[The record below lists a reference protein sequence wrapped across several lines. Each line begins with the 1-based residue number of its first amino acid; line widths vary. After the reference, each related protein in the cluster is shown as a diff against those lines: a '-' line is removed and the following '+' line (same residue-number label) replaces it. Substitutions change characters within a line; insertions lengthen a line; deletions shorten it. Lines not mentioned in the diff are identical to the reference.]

1 MNRTLR
7 HAWSLAWR
15 AGVTALLMAWA
26 FHAIFHDQCRT
37 LLEVQGVDLDA
48 MPRLERWAA
57 VWRLGPA
64 ELGRTLVGVR
74 PGWLAASIGL
84 WGLTI
89 VMGAWRWLLVLRS
102 QGLDPGFKRTLEISL
117 VAHFFNSFLLGS
129 AGGDVLKAY
138 YAARVTR
145 HRKTEAVTTVLL
157 DRVLGLFTMLAFA
170 VLMVVPNLGLV
181 RAYRETQVLGVVVVG
196 MFCAAGI
203 LLWLSL
209 RGGVSG
215 VFPRARTWLARLPKG
230 DLLARGIDAGRSL
243 GRRPGLVVRTVAAS
257 IGLTLVCVLQ
267 LLTLVWGYGLEVPLA
282 PMLFV
287 VPAVICISAL
297 PLTPNGLGVRDNL
310 YMYLL
315 SLPQIGISAGTAVA
329 ISLVA
334 YACSL
339 VWSALGGVL
348 YLLMRRET
356 DLVEAV
362 AEGRADAEAEARERE
377 GAGDEGDT
385 R

>member
-1 MNRTLR
+1 
-7 HAWSLAWR
+7 
-15 AGVTALLMAWA
+15 MAWA
-26 FHAIFHDQCRT
+26 FHAIFHDQCRA
-37 LLEVQGVDLDA
+37 LLAQQGIALDA
-48 MPRLERWAA
+48 MGRWDRWAA

-74 PGWLAASIGL
+74 PEWLLASTGL

-89 VMGAWRWLLVLRS
+89 VIGAWRWLVILRS
-102 QGLDPGFKRTLEISL
+102 QGLDPGLGKTLEISM

-138 YAARVTR
+138 YAARVTH

-157 DRVLGLFTMLAFA
+157 DRVLGLFTMLGFA
-170 VLMVVPNLGLV
+170 VVLILPNLDLI
-181 RAYRETQVLGVVVVG
+181 RLHPQTQLLAVCVAG
-196 MFCAAGI
+196 MFCAAGGV
-203 LLWLSL
+203 LWVSL

-215 VFPRARTWLARLPKG
+215 VFPRARQWLARLPKG
-230 DLLARGIDAGRSL
+230 ELLQRGIEAGRNL
-243 GRRPGLVVRTVAAS
+243 GRRPSLVIRTVLAS
-257 IGLTLVCVLQ
+257 LLLTLVCVLQ
-267 LLTLVWGYGLEVPLA
+267 LMTLVWGYGLEVPWF

-315 SLPQIGISAGTAVA
+315 SLPQIGVSAGTAVA

-348 YLLMRRET
+348 YLLMRRQT
-356 DLVEAV
+356 DLAEAV
-362 AEGRADAEAEARERE
+362 AEERADARARQ
-377 GAGDEGDT
+377 G
-385 R
+385 

>member
-1 MNRTLR
+1 VKRKLR

-15 AGVTALLMAWA
+15 AGITALLMAWA
-26 FHAIFHDQCRT
+26 FHAIFHDQCRI
-37 LLEVQGVDLDA
+37 LLDAQGVDLDA
-48 MPRLERWAA
+48 MPRLDRWFT

-74 PGWLAASIGL
+74 IEWLAASIGL

-89 VMGAWRWLLVLRS
+89 VVGAWRWLLILRS
-102 QGLDPGFKRTLEISL
+102 QGLDPGFRRTLEISL

-138 YAARVTR
+138 YAARVTH

-157 DRVLGLFTMLAFA
+157 DRVLGLFTMLGFA
-170 VLMVVPNLGLV
+170 VVMILPNLELIRSAG
-181 RAYRETQVLGVVVVG
+181 ETQWLAVVILGMFGAAGVV
-196 MFCAAGI
+196 
-203 LLWLSL
+203 LWFSL

-215 VFPRARTWLARLPKG
+215 LFPQARQWLARLPKG
-230 DLLARGIDAGRSL
+230 ELLERGIEAGRTL
-243 GRRPGLVVRTVAAS
+243 GRRPSLVFKTVVGS
-257 IGLTLVCVLQ
+257 VILTCVCVLQ
-267 LLTLVWGYGLEVPLA
+267 LLTLVWGYGLEVPIV

-287 VPAVICISAL
+287 VPSVICISAL

-310 YMYLL
+310 YVYLL
-315 SLPQIGISAGTAVA
+315 SLPQIGISAGTALA

-339 VWSALGGVL
+339 VWSALGGIL

-356 DLVEAV
+356 DLAEAM
-362 AEGRADAEAEARERE
+362 ADERAD
-377 GAGDEGDT
+377 DEDQDE
-385 R
+385 

>member
-1 MNRTLR
+1 MKRRLR

-15 AGVTALLMAWA
+15 AGITALLMAWA
-26 FHAIFHDQCRT
+26 FHAIFHDQCRI
-37 LLEVQGVDLDA
+37 LLDAQDVKLDA
-48 MPRLERWAA
+48 MPRLDRWHA

-74 PGWLAASIGL
+74 FEWLAASIGL

-89 VMGAWRWLLVLRS
+89 VVGAWRWLLILRS
-102 QGLDPGFKRTLEISL
+102 QGLDPGFRRTLEISL

-138 YAARVTR
+138 YAARVTH

-157 DRVLGLFTMLAFA
+157 DRVLGLFTMLGFA
-170 VLMVVPNLGLV
+170 VALMIPNLGLIQDQP
-181 RAYRETQVLGVVVVG
+181 ETQLLAVVVFG
-196 MFCAAGI
+196 MFGAASVI
-203 LLWLSL
+203 LWLSL

-215 VFPRARTWLARLPKG
+215 VFPKARQLLARLPKG
-230 DLLARGIDAGRSL
+230 ELLQRGIEAGRTL
-243 GRRPGLVVRTVAAS
+243 GRRPSLVFQTVLVS
-257 IGLTLVCVLQ
+257 ILLTCICVLQ

-287 VPAVICISAL
+287 VPSVICISAL

-310 YMYLL
+310 YVYLL
-315 SLPQIGISAGTAVA
+315 SLPQIGISAGTALA

-356 DLVEAV
+356 DLAEAM
-362 AEGRADAEAEARERE
+362 AEERADADARET
-377 GAGDEGDT
+377 DS
-385 R
+385 

>member
-1 MNRTLR
+1 MKRRLG

-15 AGVTALLMAWA
+15 TGVTVLLMAWA
-26 FHAIFHDQCRT
+26 FHAIFHDQCRV
-37 LLEVQGVDLDA
+37 LLSLQGVDLDA
-48 MPRLERWAA
+48 MPRWDRWMA
-57 VWRLGPA
+57 VWRLGPM
-64 ELGRTLVGVR
+64 ELGRTLVAVR
-74 PGWLAASIGL
+74 PEWLAASIGL
-84 WGLTI
+84 WGVTI
-89 VMGAWRWLLVLRS
+89 LLGAWRWLLVLRS
-102 QGLDPGFKRTLEISL
+102 QGLDPGFRKTLEISL

-129 AGGDVLKAY
+129 AGGDVRKAY

-157 DRVLGLFTMLAFA
+157 DRVLGLFTMLGFA
-170 VLMVVPNLGLV
+170 VAFIVPNLDLIQLH
-181 RAYRETQVLGVVVVG
+181 RKTQVLAVVVLG
-196 MFCAAGI
+196 MFAAAGVA
-203 LLWLSL
+203 LWLSL

-215 VFPRARTWLARLPKG
+215 VFPRAREWVARLPMG
-230 DLLARGIDAGRSL
+230 VVLGRGIDAGRSL
-243 GRRPGLVVRTVAAS
+243 GRHPALVVRTV
-257 IGLTLVCVLQ
+257 IGSVLLTFVCVLQ
-267 LLTLVWGYGLEVPLA
+267 LLTLVWGYGLEVA
-282 PMLFV
+282 WMPMLFV

-315 SLPQIGISAGTAVA
+315 SLPQIGVSAGTAVA

-348 YLLMRRET
+348 YLFMRREA

-362 AEGRADAEAEARERE
+362 AEGRAEAKARE
-377 GAGDEGDT
+377 A
-385 R
+385 

>member
-1 MNRTLR
+1 M
-7 HAWSLAWR
+7 
-15 AGVTALLMAWA
+15 TAVLMAWA
-26 FHAIFHDQCRT
+26 FHAIFHDQCRV
-37 LLEVQGVDLDA
+37 LLDLQGVDLDA
-48 MPRLERWAA
+48 MPRWDRWMT

-84 WGLTI
+84 WGVTI
-89 VMGAWRWLLVLRS
+89 VVGALRWLWILRS
-102 QGLDPGFKRTLEISL
+102 QGLDPGFRRTLEISL

-157 DRVLGLFTMLAFA
+157 DRILGLFTMLGFAAAFI
-170 VLMVVPNLGLV
+170 VPNLDLIRLHGQTQLLAVVVLGMFAAAGLV
-181 RAYRETQVLGVVVVG
+181 
-196 MFCAAGI
+196 
-203 LLWLSL
+203 LWLSL

-215 VFPRARTWLARLPKG
+215 LFPSARDWVARLPMG
-230 DLLARGIDAGRSL
+230 AALGRGIDAGRSL
-243 GRRPGLVVRTVAAS
+243 GRHPGLVVRTV
-257 IGLTLVCVLQ
+257 IGSTVLTFVCVLQ
-267 LLTLVWGYGLEVPLA
+267 LLTLVWGYGLDVAWMPLF
-282 PMLFV
+282 FV

-315 SLPQIGISAGTAVA
+315 SLPQIGVSAGTAVA

-348 YLLMRRET
+348 YLFMRREA
-356 DLVEAV
+356 DLAGAV
-362 AEGRADAEAEARERE
+362 AEGRADSEAH
-377 GAGDEGDT
+377 DS
-385 R
+385 